1 MGREKRKGE
10 EEREY
15 RKRVGKKGKRKGKR
29 GKREGKRDKKEKE
42 KRRKRKFFFKTA
54 KEML

>member
-15 RKRVGKKGKRKGKR
+15 RKRVGKKGKRKWKR